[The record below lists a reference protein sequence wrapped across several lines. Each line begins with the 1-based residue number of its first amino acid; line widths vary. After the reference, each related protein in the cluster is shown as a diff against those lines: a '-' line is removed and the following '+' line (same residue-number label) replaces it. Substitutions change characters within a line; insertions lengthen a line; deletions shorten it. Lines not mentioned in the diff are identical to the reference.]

1 MAPEGLMAAIEKAA
15 RAPQIGEARRRE
27 MLAALHEKLNGKEWV
42 KLAYGDVMGQ
52 LGKRDMGEAA

>member
-1 MAPEGLMAAIEKAA
+1 MAAIEKAA